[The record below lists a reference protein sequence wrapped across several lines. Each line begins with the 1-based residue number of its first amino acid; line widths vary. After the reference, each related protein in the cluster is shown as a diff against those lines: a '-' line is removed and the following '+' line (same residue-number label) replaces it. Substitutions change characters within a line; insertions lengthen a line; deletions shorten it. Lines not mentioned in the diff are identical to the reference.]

1 MEISGNGL
9 SHATS
14 RCPYTG
20 RLRISHPTSEIQ
32 GLQPCVSEQ
41 PMYAHDYSGCG
52 LLGGF
57 RGLRLQAL
65 LVVLNPCCLCYVIK
79 TVSKQEK
86 IVVAFVSY
94 QNGIKTRKT
103 TAIGSQPSNSN
114 NNNNNSFR
122 QTTSRIVFPSAATTA
137 EPWRRSFFAAVKVT

>member
-1 MEISGNGL
+1 MEISGNGS

-32 GLQPCVSEQ
+32 GSQPCVSEQ

-65 LVVLNPCCLCYVIK
+65 LVVVLDKFCTCFKSLLPL
-79 TVSKQEK
+79 
-86 IVVAFVSY
+86 FRH
-94 QNGIKTRKT
+94 QNNIKTRKKG
-103 TAIGSQPSNSN
+103 TAITTTMRLALSPDLSQ
-114 NNNNNSFR
+114 
-122 QTTSRIVFPSAATTA
+122 QV
-137 EPWRRSFFAAVKVT
+137 RS